1 MLRYRL
7 SGATLLLL
15 IAPSIPLW
23 AQTIRTEPPAPA
35 DTLPAEP
42 LGGTQIRRGLWFGG
56 GLGYGS
62 VESHGSVGGTTGT
75 LEGGWNLSR
84 RVALGVGTNVWTRGM
99 GRLGATVGSVD
110 LRARWYPSEMAGGLF
125 FSGAWGL
132 GFIHLSDQLANDM
145 TATGRAFRLGLGY
158 DVRVAPGVS
167 LTVSGSGSK
176 INTYKDGDHM
186 WLEVWQL
193 GLGVTVH

>member
-1 MLRYRL
+1 
-7 SGATLLLL
+7 
-15 IAPSIPLW
+15 
-23 AQTIRTEPPAPA
+23 
-35 DTLPAEP
+35 
-42 LGGTQIRRGLWFGG
+42 
-56 GLGYGS
+56 
-62 VESHGSVGGTTGT
+62 
-75 LEGGWNLSR
+75 
-84 RVALGVGTNVWTRGM
+84 M

-125 FSGAWGL
+125 FTGAWGL
-132 GFIHLSDQLANDM
+132 GFIYLSDQLADDM
-145 TATGRAFRLGLGY
+145 AATGRAFRLGLGY

-193 GLGVTVH
+193 GLESDRSLNGSRRKLR